1 MSEST
6 QEQKDS
12 MWLEMDKHLAYLE
25 GTSESGTSYTDSL
38 YYLTEM
44 LNGWNYIGER
54 DVTKYQDVLTNTTR
68 MDLEAQSLINDTSKA
83 SLSATDWYITRES
96 ETGVA
101 VPSDIST
108 KRAKARDD
116 VIS

>member
-6 QEQKDS
+6 QEQKDL

-25 GTSESGTSYTDSL
+25 GANELGTSYAESI

-44 LNGWNYIGER
+44 LNGWNYIKER
-54 DVTKYQDVLTNTTR
+54 DVTKYQSVLTNTTR
-68 MDLEAQSLINDTSKA
+68 MDLEAQSLINDTSKTY
-83 SLSATDWYITRES
+83 LSATDWYITRQS
-96 ETGVA
+96 ETGVV

-108 KRAKARDD
+108 KRAKARAD
-116 VIS
+116 VVS